1 MKLKSLNCN
10 QIIVD
15 SYLEN
20 KEQISEFLSQD
31 YKYTFVNSRSLK
43 NYSINLK
50 SYTIF
55 IIKKNHKA
63 KVRIFYDNISKN
75 LNKVCQVE
83 NIKSKISI
91 SGGPVEL
98 LIAGTKKSSIK
109 TKKINFLNINELY
122 KVDKPWGGE
131 TWING
136 RHPNYAF
143 KIIKLNSGFKTSL
156 QFHKKKIETNFLY
169 KGSGILHFSAL
180 TNSKTNLLKD
190 PDIFTYKVQSMSTIF
205 VKKYSIHR
213 IEALTNLVLYEIS
226 TPHLDDVIRIK
237 DDTNRRDGLIKKEH
251 K

>member
-10 QIIVD
+10 KIIVD

-83 NIKSKISI
+83 
-91 SGGPVEL
+91 
-98 LIAGTKKSSIK
+98 
-109 TKKINFLNINELY
+109 
-122 KVDKPWGGE
+122 
-131 TWING
+131 
-136 RHPNYAF
+136 
-143 KIIKLNSGFKTSL
+143 SL
-156 QFHKKKIETNFLY
+156 FQE
-169 KGSGILHFSAL
+169 
-180 TNSKTNLLKD
+180 
-190 PDIFTYKVQSMSTIF
+190 VQ
-205 VKKYSIHR
+205 
-213 IEALTNLVLYEIS
+213 
-226 TPHLDDVIRIK
+226 
-237 DDTNRRDGLIKKEH
+237 
-251 K
+251 